1 MHRKDVKSMK
11 RKNAG
16 NSLVPVGIGIVVI
29 MVIIL
34 IVSIVMKQ
42 KGGGSGGGKTL
53 DQLYDK
59 VKVTEATP
67 KKGQVTFESNKP

>member
-53 DQLYDK
+53 DQLCIYFGDRI
-59 VKVTEATP
+59 EP
-67 KKGQVTFESNKP
+67 EDLY

>member
-1 MHRKDVKSMK
+1 MQKMHRKDVKSMK

-34 IVSIVMKQ
+34 IVQIARMS
-42 KGGGSGGGKTL
+42 L
-53 DQLYDK
+53 K
-59 VKVTEATP
+59 VV
-67 KKGQVTFESNKP
+67 